1 MNKYIE
7 MLEKAIKE
15 MNKERELLDKDT
27 SNYRQTEKIN
37 TFESVSTQLST
48 LQLELEFGITSI
60 NKEL

>member
-7 MLEKAIKE
+7 MLEQAIKE

-37 TFESVSTQLST
+37 TFESVSTQLSR

-60 NKEL
+60 NKEK